1 MPSRTASVLVAAI
14 LAPLGATRAQLPSP
28 AVRVAVGFGV
38 DTVGVPNHEIF
49 ALWRGYLI
57 ARPVCDQPNA
67 LWSRLEQH
75 QWPSVDLLCPYV
87 YQGFTK
93 FTVVHIAPAIG
104 LDSTYVIRTLIASV
118 SDSSQDVKPLALY
131 RVYATREEGQWVL
144 ANALPRLTRR
154 WNHESVGRITFIFPP
169 TRAFSRSRAEKTAA
183 FVDSLAH
190 AFDVPPPPSIRYY
203 FTDDLSE
210 TLRAEGLEFFPL
222 GSDTVGGRS
231 EVINQLVFVGSST
244 NGEAY
249 RHELAHVVLWP
260 FLAQLKTA
268 ALVQEGLMTWTGG
281 SAGLDFK
288 DLIPGL
294 KRYLDAHPDLTL
306 EGIMT
311 NPPPRAGTLDVG
323 YDGLAV
329 LCKMVYDAGGIGAI
343 RRLANAGSEPRVV
356 LSTAAQLLS
365 VSPPELDGLWRERI
379 ALFSR

>member
-379 ALFSR
+379 AVFSC